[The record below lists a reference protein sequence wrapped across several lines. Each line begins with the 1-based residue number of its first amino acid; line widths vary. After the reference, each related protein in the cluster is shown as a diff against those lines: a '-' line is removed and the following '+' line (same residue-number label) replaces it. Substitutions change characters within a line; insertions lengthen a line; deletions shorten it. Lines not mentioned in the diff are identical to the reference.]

1 MSVTSRILLMLVIL
15 AVGIAVVFALTLQGL
30 RRTNQALQQLSSVE
44 MEQLIASTRVMQ
56 QSEMIGSYAR
66 LVAITNDIGE
76 RRLNMVELTDRMG
89 WLDKLLG
96 EMTQSRQEGAI
107 DPLMQSKR
115 NALNANV
122 QKLSQAIFQP
132 AQHGLDD
139 RAVFQLVAENQMLAT
154 DMSLLASRAAADLRR
169 QLNERSVQL
178 SRDVAAQQSNL
189 NWLVAVLIL
198 CVAMAGIYMHA
209 SVSRRL
215 VALRREVSNDEFGGI
230 YAVPQQWGDEID
242 QLGRAIASYK
252 KHLGD
257 HARSAQNAVRAK
269 NRFLAGASHDLRQP
283 VQALNLFLETLRGS
297 GLNTQQAVV
306 LEHARAALAA
316 SREMLDTLMDY
327 SRIEAGVL
335 DPKLQ
340 PVAIAGFLRR
350 LEKEFGPQ
358 ADAKNLVFR

>member
-1 MSVTSRILLMLVIL
+1 MADNPPPAAIPTPPEKRSFPMSVTSRILLMLVIL

-139 RAVFQLVAENQMLAT
+139 RQIARAGSDVEVVAREVDDVLRNRSEVLDLEKGHRPGEFVVFQMQIKQVGEVPEGGRNGTVQSIVAQVESDELGQAAEGGG
-154 DMSLLASRAAADLRR
+154 DRAA
-169 QLNERSVQL
+169 QL
-178 SRDVAAQQSNL
+178 
-189 NWLVAVLIL
+189 
-198 CVAMAGIYMHA
+198 
-209 SVSRRL
+209 
-215 VALRREVSNDEFGGI
+215 
-230 YAVPQQWGDEID
+230 
-242 QLGRAIASYK
+242 
-252 KHLGD
+252 
-257 HARSAQNAVRAK
+257 
-269 NRFLAGASHDLRQP
+269 
-283 VQALNLFLETLRGS
+283 
-297 GLNTQQAVV
+297 VV
-306 LEHARAALAA
+306 FE
-316 SREMLDTLMDY
+316 
-327 SRIEAGVL
+327 
-335 DPKLQ
+335 Q
-340 PVAIAGFLRR
+340 
-350 LEKEFGPQ
+350 
-358 ADAKNLVFR
+358 